1 MNEPYSDKKI
11 PQIINLPKHLGIIM
25 DGNGRWAKLR
35 GKRRIFGHEAGVLRA
50 KDIVENSVK
59 LELEA
64 LTLYTF
70 SSENW
75 KRPAKEIN
83 SLMRLFE
90 RTIKKY
96 TGLLIENNVRF
107 KQVGNK
113 DMLSKSLIRK
123 LEQME
128 AITLENTG
136 LKLTLAI
143 AYGSRQDIVKGIL
156 QIIDDVY
163 NGKIDRNQIDESTL
177 SNHLSFSDLPELDLI
192 IRTSGETRVSN
203 FMLWEMAYSEIHF
216 TETLWPS
223 FGDQEF
229 FEILQNYS
237 KSERRFG
244 SVENEIELK
253 KA

>member
-1 MNEPYSDKKI
+1 MSGPYSDTII
-11 PQIINLPKHLGIIM
+11 PQIVNLPKHLGIIM

-35 GKRRIFGHEAGVLRA
+35 SKRRIFGHEAGVLKA
-50 KDIVENSVK
+50 KEIIENSVRI
-59 LELEA
+59 ELEA
-64 LTLYTF
+64 LTLYAF

-75 KRPAKEIN
+75 KRPTKEIN
-83 SLMRLFE
+83 GLMRLFE
-90 RTIKKY
+90 RTIRKY

-107 KQVGNK
+107 KQAGNK
-113 DMLSKSLIRK
+113 DMLPKSLIRK

-128 AITLENTG
+128 AITSENTG

-156 QIIDDVY
+156 QIIDDVD
-163 NGKIDRNQIDESTL
+163 NGKIDKNHIDESTL

-223 FGDQEF
+223 FEDEEF
-229 FEILQNYS
+229 FEILESYS

-244 SVENEIELK
+244 SVEKEIELK